1 MHQQGDLIGAT
12 QLCLSRTD
20 ILYANAK
27 DLVQNGKI
35 LIRVTSLSLVCFR
48 HLSILARGQLISF
61 INIYH
66 LFAGAV
72 YHVNFSPV

>member
-35 LIRVTSLSLVCFR
+35 LIRVASLSLVCFR

-66 LFAGAV
+66 RFAGAL
-72 YHVNFSPV
+72 YHTNFSPV